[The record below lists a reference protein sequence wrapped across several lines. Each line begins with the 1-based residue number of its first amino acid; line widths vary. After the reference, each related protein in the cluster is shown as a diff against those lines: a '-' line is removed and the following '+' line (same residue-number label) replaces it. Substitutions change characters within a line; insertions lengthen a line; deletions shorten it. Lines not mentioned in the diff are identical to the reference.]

1 MLNTAYIRG
10 ITRDCSYTINLGT
23 MQFVRK
29 KILYSPMKGDICDT
43 KVSKRSD

>member
-1 MLNTAYIRG
+1 MLNIAYIRG

-29 KILYSPMKGDICDT
+29 KNIVFSYERRYL
-43 KVSKRSD
+43 